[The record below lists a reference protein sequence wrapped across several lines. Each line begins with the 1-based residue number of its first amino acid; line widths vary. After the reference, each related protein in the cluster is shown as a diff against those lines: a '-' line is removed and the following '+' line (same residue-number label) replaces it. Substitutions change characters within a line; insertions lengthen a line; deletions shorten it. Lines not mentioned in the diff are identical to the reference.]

1 MKTVN
6 IYCTN
11 ADFNLQYMV
20 FVSHMGKS
28 YLAQKVRLKKIPQLQ
43 FTLQLSAV
51 IPLIITFTGF
61 LFDTMLL
68 KKVISYFST
77 NMGQKRVLLR

>member
-1 MKTVN
+1 MS
-6 IYCTN
+6 
-11 ADFNLQYMV
+11 D
-20 FVSHMGKS
+20 MGKL
-28 YLAQKVRLKKIPQLQ
+28 YLAQKVRLKKVPQLQ

-61 LFDTMLL
+61 LFDTVLF

-77 NMGQKRVLLR
+77 NTGQKRVLLR